1 MKANDEFNSHPS
13 ILVFITTMGV
23 CQTVY
28 HYSNI
33 DSNSDYTG
41 EQSEEEFL
49 NFDINTL
56 LSLYNMMS
64 PHWSWNTD

>member
-1 MKANDEFNSHPS
+1 
-13 ILVFITTMGV
+13 MGV

-33 DSNSDYTG
+33 DSNSDHTG

-49 NFDINTL
+49 NFDINTVFNTL
-56 LSLYNMMS
+56 FSLYNMMS